1 MDVRVEVMLGERNCF
16 VVPECF
22 QVIVV
27 GGLVGLPSVL
37 CSESLRVVTV
47 AGWVNLHASKVRCRW
62 LGLRKEFRWD
72 VVFSGSFISWNS
84 AFRAGAADD
93 AREHP
98 LLFVVGNVMGK
109 DGEAQSTFAVRA
121 FEINSVLHCILEWEQ
136 YFMQDV
142 VKRTSYMF
150 LVPESLSVLL
160 SYS

>member
-1 MDVRVEVMLGERNCF
+1 MLCERNGF
-16 VVPECF
+16 VVPKCF

-27 GGLVGLPSVL
+27 GGLVAVPSVL
-37 CSESLRVVTV
+37 CSESLRVVTF
-47 AGWVNLHASKVRCRW
+47 AGWVNLHAGRVRRRW
-62 LGLRKEFRWD
+62 LGLRKESWRD
-72 VVFSGSFISWNS
+72 VVFSRSFISWNS
-84 AFRAGAADD
+84 AFRAGTADD

-98 LLFVVGNVMGK
+98 LFFVVGNVMGK

-121 FEINSVLHCILEWEQ
+121 FEINSELHCILEWEQ